1 MFRSGMDCY
10 DQRLGKGYSVLMPP
24 KFKVP
29 SQVFLDAKG
38 YVERKAVPFFDF
50 YRNCAFGFVRVGEK
64 KGHFVHLVVDEDGDL
79 SATCN
84 CREADRDEVC
94 GHGFALFLKA
104 NNWPQ
109 KRDPLYQSF
118 EDYRLCRFFKA
129 TGRKLYDQR
138 FQEDGNPSLT
148 LPEDVFDGR
157 MLRYWNLIPDDGKLA
172 QRDRKALEMAHNKV
186 RTDSEW
192 AMLEKN
198 FPPSRILFEESSLY
212 PLCKLFYF
220 LERADSLRIRV
231 TREPEHQVALRIGQ
245 GGNELFRWTMG
256 VETFLKGIREDWDYW
271 MACADFDVR
280 KQGVP
285 LTYRI
290 RFREDGSLEI
300 EPRVRVGPDLHPA
313 LQEVQLSGRG
323 NLCFHE
329 GLGYFRVQTGLS
341 PFEMTYAEPGVAVV
355 GREEVAPFLK
365 ANLAALESMDRA
377 LMDEALF
384 GEVVVEQF
392 DEFHL
397 NLERFHEK
405 RFDFDLS
412 ARLGDQRFQLGQL
425 NELFRER
432 GRYRKIGG
440 KLFDS
445 LGYDGTYL
453 KAFCEGD
460 AKRGDLSVGDL
471 FRLMAF
477 FRERLD
483 VDVSEWS
490 QAIFE
495 RLKSFKVPDLPD
507 LSHTELNLRD
517 YQKLGY
523 EWLYFLRA
531 FGLGGLLCD
540 QMGLGKTHQG
550 MALLAAVAHENP
562 AGKSLV
568 VAPTSVL
575 FHWKEKLG
583 DFCPELKAVIHHGY
597 SRDAERALEDH
608 QIVISSYGI
617 VRNDLAFF
625 RERSFDL
632 AIFDEIQFVKNK
644 DTKAYKSLTQL
655 SADCKI
661 GLTGTP
667 IENQIGELKNLMDL
681 IFPGYLGGDLH
692 FKRYFTDPIL
702 KLNHEP
708 TKEKVKA
715 LVHPF
720 TLRRSKSEVLT
731 ELPEKIEDL
740 RSFTLGEYEWELY
753 KKTKSEG
760 KRAMQTDGG
769 EPLGVM
775 HVFQL
780 IGKLKMIC
788 NHPALFFGNEDYAA
802 YPSAKWEM
810 FTELLHE
817 ALDSGEKLVVFS
829 QYLGMIAMF
838 RRYLEHHQVGHAVI
852 TGATADRAAEQQRF
866 MKDPKCRV
874 FLGSLRASGVG
885 IDLTSASIL
894 IHYDRWWNSAREEQA
909 TDRVHRIG
917 QNKTVQVYKFKAL
930 NTVEERIDRIIYEK
944 RALLED
950 VVGFDSENISK
961 TFTLEELLE
970 ILR

>member
-1 MFRSGMDCY
+1 
-10 DQRLGKGYSVLMPP
+10 MPR

-29 SQVFLDAKG
+29 AQVFLDAKG

-50 YRNCAFGFVRVGEK
+50 YRNCAFGFVRVGER
-64 KGHFVHLVVDEDGDL
+64 KGHFVHLVIKEESDL
-79 SATCN
+79 NASCN

-94 GHGFALFLKA
+94 GHAFALFLKV

-109 KRDPLYQSF
+109 KRDLLYESF

-129 TGRKLYDQR
+129 SGRNLYDLHLQAS
-138 FQEDGNPSLT
+138 ENPRLT
-148 LPEDVFDGR
+148 LPENVYDDR
-157 MLRYWNLIPDDGKLA
+157 MLRYWNLIPDDGTLA
-172 QRDRKALEMAHNKV
+172 KRDRKALEVAHNRV
-186 RTDSEW
+186 RTHSEW

-220 LERADSLRIRV
+220 LERAGSLNVRV
-231 TREPEHQVALRIGQ
+231 TREEDHQVTLRISQ
-245 GGNELFRWTMG
+245 GAQTLFQWTMP
-256 VETFLKGIREDWDYW
+256 VEAFLKGIREDWDYW
-271 MACADFDVR
+271 MDRTDFDVR

-285 LTYRI
+285 LSYRI
-290 RFREDGSLEI
+290 HFLEDGSLEI
-300 EPRVRVGPDLHPA
+300 EPRVTVAQDLHPS
-313 LQEVQLSGRG
+313 LKEVQISGHS

-341 PFEMTYAEPGVAVV
+341 PFEMTYAEPRVSMV
-355 GREEVAPFLK
+355 GKEEVAPFLK
-365 ANLAALESMDRA
+365 ANLATLETMDRS
-377 LMDEALF
+377 LMDDELF

-392 DEFHL
+392 DNFQL
-397 NLERFHEK
+397 NLDRFHEK
-405 RFDFDLS
+405 SFHFDLT

-425 NELFRER
+425 NELFREK
-432 GRYRKIGG
+432 GRYRKLGG

-445 LGYDGTYL
+445 QGYDGVYL
-453 KAFCEGD
+453 KSLCEGS
-460 AKRGDLSVGDL
+460 AKGEDLSVGDL

-477 FRERLD
+477 FRERLN
-483 VDVSEWS
+483 VDVTEWS

-495 RLKSFKVPDLPD
+495 QLKNFDAPNLPD
-507 LSHTELNLRD
+507 LSHTKLNLRD

-523 EWLYFLRA
+523 EWLYFLRT

-550 MALLAAVAHENP
+550 MALLAAAARENP
-562 AGKSLV
+562 DGKSLV

-575 FHWKEKLG
+575 FHWKEKLA
-583 DFCPELKAVIHHGY
+583 DFCPDLKAVIHHGY
-597 SRDAERALEDH
+597 ARDGQRALEQH

-617 VRNDLAFF
+617 VRNDLGIF
-625 RERSFDL
+625 RERAFDL
-632 AIFDEIQFVKNK
+632 VIFDEIQFLKNK
-644 DTKAYKSLTQL
+644 DTKAYKSLSQL
-655 SADCKI
+655 YADCKI

-681 IFPGYLGGDLH
+681 ILPGYLGSDSH

-702 KLNHEP
+702 KLNHGP
-708 TKEKVKA
+708 TKEKMKA

-740 RSFTLGEYEWELY
+740 RSFALGEYEWELY
-753 KKTKSEG
+753 KKTKGEG
-760 KRAMQTDGG
+760 KKHIYNQDGDTPG
-769 EPLGVM
+769 LM

-788 NHPALFFGNEDYAA
+788 NHPALFFGNDDYAA
-802 YPSAKWEM
+802 YPSTKWEM

-817 ALDSGEKLVVFS
+817 ALDSGEKVVVFS
-829 QYLGMIAMF
+829 QYLGMIRMF

-852 TGATADRAAEQQRF
+852 TGETKDRAGEQQRF
-866 MKDPKCRV
+866 MKDPQCRV

-917 QNKTVQVYKFKAL
+917 QDKTVQVYKFKAL
-930 NTVEERIDRIIYEK
+930 ETVEERIDRIIHEK

-961 TFTLEELLE
+961 TFTLDELLE
-970 ILR
+970 ILQ